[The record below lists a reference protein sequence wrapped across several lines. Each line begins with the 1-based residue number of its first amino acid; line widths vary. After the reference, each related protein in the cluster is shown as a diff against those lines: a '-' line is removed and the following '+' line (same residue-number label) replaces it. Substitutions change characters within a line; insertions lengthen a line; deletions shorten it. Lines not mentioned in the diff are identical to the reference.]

1 MPNHV
6 INKIVNCSDF
16 SKLEKYIS
24 KEDNTE
30 FLDFDKIIPMPKELD
45 IQSGSDGELG
55 RAYLLKEGTD
65 YISKEEVIK
74 RIEERTK
81 EERNEILRLGQ
92 AYIDNKSKYGFPT
105 WYEWRNYNWGTKW
118 NSYDNKI
125 KRNKEG
131 KILFIEFQ
139 TAWAVPE
146 PILEKLAKECDF
158 TILYADEDIGS
169 NCGIGKANNGS
180 FSFTDAGCKI
190 FARMVWNCK
199 NTPESI
205 SKLIDM
211 CEFGCR

>member
-1 MPNHV
+1 MPNYV
-6 INKIVNCSDF
+6 INKIVWCSDF

-24 KEDNTE
+24 KKDKAE

-92 AYIDNKSKYGFPT
+92 AYIDNEKKYGFPT
-105 WYEWRNYNWGTKW
+105 WYEWRNHNWGTNWPCYK
-118 NSYDNKI
+118 NKI

-131 KILFIEFQ
+131 KWF
-139 TAWAVPE
+139 
-146 PILEKLAKECDF
+146 
-158 TILYADEDIGS
+158 
-169 NCGIGKANNGS
+169 GK
-180 FSFTDAGCKI
+180 
-190 FARMVWNCK
+190 
-199 NTPESI
+199 
-205 SKLIDM
+205 
-211 CEFGCR
+211 

>member
-6 INKIVNCSDF
+6 INKIVWCSDF

-24 KEDNTE
+24 KEDNKEDNTE

-92 AYIDNKSKYGFPT
+92 AYIDNEKKYGFPT
-105 WYEWRNYNWGTKW
+105 WYEWRNHNWGTKW

-125 KRNKEG
+125 RRNKEG
-131 KILFIEFQ
+131 KIVFIEFQ

-158 TILYADEDIGS
+158 AILYADEDIGS
-169 NCGIGKANNGS
+169 NIGVGRANNGVFIS
-180 FSFTDAGCKI
+180 
-190 FARMVWNCK
+190 RMLPVKFLPGECGIVKTRPNPYQ
-199 NTPESI
+199 N
-205 SKLIDM
+205 
-211 CEFGCR
+211 